1 MPAITK
7 CALSCL
13 NTLIAATTN
22 ILQNYKYL
30 DFFKR
35 LMMLARINLILPL
48 LVLLS
53 VGQSM
58 AVLPRILNKQ
68 KATAPVGEY
77 ELNQPGAFGDKGLI
91 IKSRPTEHSNGYVM
105 KAKYFAENNRIL
117 IGEVIC
123 RKKEAANY
131 FPSIYTMYT
140 LYTGDH
146 NIPQDIS
153 PSQPFYHA
161 IKLLPTKKEDKC
173 YFIVKPECKE
183 KLSSR
188 IDNGFT
194 SRQEGLILFSE
205 LVTIIRNMKA
215 KDWTISEAIESDACI
230 TNNHIVFTTVDR
242 VRSIKNL
249 ISDRA
254 NDYEILNINI
264 LLWKNLIEF
273 YMKTQ
278 SSNAFSEALQ
288 YIENIYWDLGIIVD
302 NPPTSSPLY
311 KAYRANAAR
320 NRQMA
325 LSRGEN
331 PVVAP
336 LPRDQQLNKRDSLAS
351 LLRFKQKRPEGFT
364 N

>member
-1 MPAITK
+1 M
-7 CALSCL
+7 
-13 NTLIAATTN
+13 AA
-22 ILQNYKYL
+22 
-30 DFFKR
+30 
-35 LMMLARINLILPL
+35 
-48 LVLLS
+48 S
-53 VGQSM
+53 
-58 AVLPRILNKQ
+58 PRMSIKQ
-68 KATAPVGEY
+68 KATTLVGEY

-117 IGEVIC
+117 TGEVIC

-131 FPSIYTMYT
+131 FPFNLYDT
-140 LYTGDH
+140 LYTGNH

-161 IKLLPTKKEDKC
+161 IKLFPTKKGDKC
-173 YFIVKPECKE
+173 YFIVKPECE
-183 KLSSR
+183 GKLADR
-188 IDNGFT
+188 IDHGFF
-194 SRQEGLILFSE
+194 SRQTASFLFSE

-336 LPRDQQLNKRDSLAS
+336 LPREQQLNKRDSLAP